1 MRRITRLVVLVPELR
16 PLGAALLGGW
26 ACACRPALGA
36 GCVVVLVGPVCG
48 LPGWEGCHASACSS
62 TPHKLDKCNCSL
74 QRYDA
79 ISNLTQL
86 VSAGFVHQIGHP
98 ISQHANAG
106 FNRRGK
112 VRSVGDNG
120 LPSRVE
126 RTGCEKWCSTK
137 FGSCSPF
144 EPWPLSCRFWLS
156 GVR

>member
-1 MRRITRLVVLVPELR
+1 MME
-16 PLGAALLGGW
+16 
-26 ACACRPALGA
+26 
-36 GCVVVLVGPVCG
+36 LVGLVGGGPGCG
-48 LPGWEGCHASACSS
+48 GGHASACSS

-98 ISQHANAG
+98 ISQHPNAG
-106 FNRRGK
+106 LNRRGK

-120 LPSRVE
+120 RPSMVE
-126 RTGCEKWCSTK
+126 RTWCEKWCSTK

-144 EPWPLSCRFWLS
+144 EPWPLSCRLWLF

>member
-1 MRRITRLVVLVPELR
+1 M
-16 PLGAALLGGW
+16 
-26 ACACRPALGA
+26 
-36 GCVVVLVGPVCG
+36 VLVGPVG
-48 LPGWEGCHASACSS
+48 GGPVGRGGHASLACGA
-62 TPHKLDKCNCSL
+62 PHKLNKCHCSL

-79 ISNLTQL
+79 IADLAQL

-98 ISQHANAG
+98 ISQQANAG

-120 LPSRVE
+120 RPSRVE
-126 RTGCEKWCSTK
+126 WTGCEKWCSTK

-144 EPWPLSCRFWLS
+144 VPCPRSCRLWLF